1 MKKLLLIALLTG
13 VLAAKTSA
21 QDVEMNK
28 KNIRE
33 MYASLEK
40 KDYSKFGASLSE
52 NAVDYAAGPEPVRGR
67 EACMAV
73 IKSIFEAFSEVQVTV
88 EDIAVSGNKYY
99 VKNTL
104 KAKHTGNLLGMIP
117 ATNRSIIWSDVDILE
132 LDKNGKCV
140 AHWANNPNALL
151 EQVGYLAF
159 ANPNTA
165 AVMQGYEKFGKGDV
179 MGIADAC
186 TDNIVWD
193 VIDNPDAK
201 VARVYNGKKELGMFF
216 KNLSEALQITKFEP
230 YRFFADGDNVTAYV
244 NTEYKMAATGKMY
257 KTTLVH
263 HFGMNNGKIA
273 SFKEIVDKPQ
283 EITMAKN
290 N

>member
-1 MKKLLLIALLTG
+1 MKKLFLIALLTG
-13 VLAAKTSA
+13 VLAGRTSA

-33 MYASLEK
+33 MYTALEK
-40 KDYSKFGASLSE
+40 KDYAKFGTALSE
-52 NAVDYAAGPEPVRGR
+52 NAVDYAAGPEPIRGR
-67 EACMAV
+67 EACV
-73 IKSIFEAFSEVQVTV
+73 SLIKSIFEALSDVKIEV

-117 ATNRSIIWSDVDILE
+117 ATNRPIVWSDVDIIE
-132 LDKNGKCV
+132 MDKNGKSA

-159 ANPNTA
+159 TNPNTA

-193 VIDNPDAK
+193 VIDNPEVK
-201 VARVYNGKKELGMFF
+201 LARVYNGKKELVMFF
-216 KNLSEALQITKFEP
+216 KTLSETMQITKFEP
-230 YRFFADGDNVTAYV
+230 YRFLADGDNVTAYI
-244 NTEYKMAATGKMY
+244 NTEYKMISTGKMY
-257 KTTLVH
+257 KAILVH
-263 HFGMNNGKIA
+263 NFLLNGGKIA

-283 EITMAKN
+283 EITMAKK
-290 N
+290 

>member
-1 MKKLLLIALLTG
+1 MKKLFLIALLTG
-13 VLAAKTSA
+13 VLAGRTSA
-21 QDVEMNK
+21 QEVEMNK

-33 MYASLEK
+33 LYTALEK
-40 KDYSKFGASLSE
+40 KDYAKFGASLSE

-67 EACMAV
+67 EACVAV
-73 IKSIFEAFSEVQVTV
+73 IKSIFEALSDVKIEV
-88 EDIAVSGNKYY
+88 EDIAVSDNKYY

-104 KAKHTGNLLGMIP
+104 KAKNTGNLLGMIP
-117 ATNRSIIWSDVDILE
+117 ATNRPVIWTDVDIIE

-165 AVMQGYEKFGKGDV
+165 AVMQGYEKFGKGDI

-193 VIDNPDAK
+193 VTDHPDAK
-201 VARVYNGKKELGMFF
+201 VARVYTGKKELAMFF
-216 KNLSEALQITKFEP
+216 KNLSEGLKITKFEP
-230 YRFFADGDNVTAYV
+230 YRFFADGDNVIAYIT
-244 NTEYKMAATGKMY
+244 TEYKMTGNGKMY

-273 SFKEIVDKPQ
+273 SFKEVVDKPQ
-283 EITMAKN
+283 EITMATK
-290 N
+290 

>member
-1 MKKLLLIALLTG
+1 MKKLFLIALLTG
-13 VLAAKTSA
+13 VLAARTSA
-21 QDVEMNK
+21 QEVEMNK

-33 MYASLEK
+33 LYTALEK
-40 KDYSKFGASLSE
+40 KDYAKFGASLSE

-67 EACMAV
+67 EACVAV
-73 IKSIFEAFSEVQVTV
+73 IKSIFEALSDVKIEV

-117 ATNRSIIWSDVDILE
+117 ATNRPVIWTDVDIIE

-159 ANPNTA
+159 ANPNTM
-165 AVMQGYEKFGKGDV
+165 AVMQGYEKFGKGDI

-193 VIDNPDAK
+193 VTDHPDAK
-201 VARVYNGKKELGMFF
+201 VARVYTGKKELVMFF
-216 KNLSEALQITKFEP
+216 RNLSEGLQITKFEP
-230 YRFFADGDNVTAYV
+230 YRFFADGDNVIAYIT
-244 NTEYKMAATGKMY
+244 TEYKMTGNGKMY

-273 SFKEIVDKPQ
+273 SFKEVVDKPQ
-283 EITMAKN
+283 EMTMATK
-290 N
+290 